1 MTNNELPA
9 SVQFYDNLP
18 TIEAMLERRFSIRR
32 IWKTL
37 SDDNKYTGD
46 YTHFCRL
53 AKKEFEGK
61 KPPSNRPRVTTS
73 AQKTKEERPS
83 NTKEKVE
90 PEQDDNDGPLMFMDD
105 LSSPKKK

>member
-18 TIEAMLERRFSIRR
+18 TVEAMLERRFSLRR
-32 IWKTL
+32 IWQTL
-37 SDDNKYTGD
+37 TDEGKYTGD

-61 KPPSNRPRVTTS
+61 KRPSRPRVTTS
-73 AQKTKEERPS
+73 AQKVKEERPS
-83 NTKEKVE
+83 NTTEKVE
-90 PEQDDNDGPLMFMDD
+90 PEDDDDGPLMFMDD
-105 LSSPKKK
+105 LASPKKK